1 MDLFLFF
8 LEQIT
13 ESLKIQYPQVCFI
26 IIITVTLLYF
36 LVKYKQWRWQQA
48 ISTKYLKTE
57 HLHNM
62 WRRTNGMRR
71 ISVIVPFST
80 YILAA
85 YSVSLLKDP
94 TPKDFIE
101 IYTVFI
107 FPGLLYSAVLQYR
120 WTPKEARITR
130 RIVLLIPGLL
140 LIILAFVVWESFFYG
155 NVKFLVLSTILYFVG
170 PVIAEW
176 WVYLSTEEKE
186 GKFIRIKIRGH
197 QDIVLPYSDFKET
210 QNYICIRERD
220 GENGGIVSTRKI
232 PIGEVLEIKIEGI
245 SKK

>member
-1 MDLFLFF
+1 MDMFLFF
-8 LEQIT
+8 LEQII
-13 ESLKIQYPQVCFI
+13 ESLKSQYPQVCSI
-26 IIITVTLLYF
+26 IIISAILLYS
-36 LVKYKQWRWQQA
+36 LVKYKQWRWPQA

-62 WRRTNGMRR
+62 WKRTNGMRR
-71 ISVIVPFST
+71 ISAIIPITT
-80 YILAA
+80 YIIAA
-85 YSVSLLKDP
+85 YSVSLLEEP

-101 IYTVFI
+101 TYTVFI

-130 RIVLLIPGLL
+130 RIALLIPGLL
-140 LIILAFVVWESFFYG
+140 CIILAFVVWESFFYG
-155 NVKFLVLSTILYFVG
+155 DVKFLVLSVILYLIG
-170 PVIAEW
+170 PAIAEW
-176 WVYLSTEEKE
+176 WVYLVTEEKE
-186 GKFIRIKIRGH
+186 GKFIRIKIRDR

-232 PIGEVLEIKIEGI
+232 PIGEVVEIKIEGI